1 MGDREITYRRGGER
15 ERERER
21 ERLESVV
28 FCVLGFLFNI
38 NI

>member
-1 MGDREITYRRGGER
+1 MGDKER
-15 ERERER
+15 SLIEGRERER